1 MQNFIYR
8 TELKIYRLLVNAFFK
23 CGGKIWLRRKY
34 KDISSRMGEIDNFNN
49 NLTGGVWC
57 HAVSVGEAQSASA
70 LIRKLK
76 SECDLPCVLS
86 TVTETG
92 RSMAVKLIGDC
103 IGKFIY
109 SPWDRLEY
117 VNKALNIIKPK
128 VYITMETE
136 LWIFSEWPRLRPRI

>member
-23 CGGKIWLRRKY
+23 CGGKIWLNRKY
-34 KDISSRMGEIDNFNN
+34 KNNIAERMGEIDNFNN

-76 SECDLPCVLS
+76 SECELPCVLS

-92 RSMAVKLIGDC
+92 RSMAAATASANLFTARGI
-103 IGKFIY
+103 
-109 SPWDRLEY
+109 
-117 VNKALNIIKPK
+117 A
-128 VYITMETE
+128 
-136 LWIFSEWPRLRPRI
+136 